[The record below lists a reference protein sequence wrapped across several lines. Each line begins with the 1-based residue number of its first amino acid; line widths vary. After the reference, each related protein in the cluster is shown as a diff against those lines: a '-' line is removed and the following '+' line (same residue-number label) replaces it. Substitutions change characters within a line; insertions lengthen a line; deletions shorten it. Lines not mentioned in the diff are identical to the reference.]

1 MAGFFFVHWGL
12 ITYLYLIIIYI
23 SLLYLIT
30 YFLLCL
36 LWLQKILKRDQNID
50 KHTDNY
56 SYMF

>member
-1 MAGFFFVHWGL
+1 MAGGFFVHWGL

>member
-1 MAGFFFVHWGL
+1 MAGSFFVHWGL

>member
-1 MAGFFFVHWGL
+1 MAGGFFVHWGL

-50 KHTDNY
+50 THTDNY

>member
-1 MAGFFFVHWGL
+1 MAGVFFVHWGL